1 MATTWNRKAAG
12 EILKSPAVLADV
24 RARAERVADA
34 AGPGFEASSMVGR
47 NRARASVRADTF
59 SARVRNSRQNI
70 LIRALEAGRGG

>member
-1 MATTWNRKAAG
+1 MQTQWNRKFMG
-12 EILKSPAVLADV
+12 ELLKSPVVLAEV
-24 RARAERVADA
+24 RARANRVRDA

-70 LIRALEAGRGG
+70 LLRALEAGRGG

>member
-1 MATTWNRKAAG
+1 MATTWNRKAAA

-24 RARAERVADA
+24 RARADRVAAA

-70 LIRALEAGRGG
+70 LIRALEAGRGD